1 MTLSVYTEHTQ
12 LGWLSVAG
20 WTERVY
26 TDFRALRDRWSVAA
40 INRREVFFYL
50 DVILYCR
57 YNVYYRESTFAMCT
71 SHMKTQLHNFLND
84 SCFRQG
90 SIITK
95 LILSTIPSRFVTKHF
110 ALEKYTK
117 TLFHGFREFPRFQ
130 GDHLPESKARF
141 HWWLRLRRALWLAS
155 PTESTST
162 NSLSSRNY
170 PSTST

>member
-57 YNVYYRESTFAMCT
+57 YNVCYRENTFAICT
-71 SHMKTQLHNFLND
+71 SHMETKLHNFLNG
-84 SCFRQG
+84 SCFREG
-90 SIITK
+90 SIITQ
-95 LILSTIPSRFVTKHF
+95 LILSTIPSIFVTKHF
-110 ALEKYTK
+110 AFEKDTK
-117 TLFHGFREFPRFQ
+117 TLFHRFRQFPPIWGRPPAGVQ
-130 GDHLPESKARF
+130 GKVPLMA
-141 HWWLRLRRALWLAS
+141 
-155 PTESTST
+155 
-162 NSLSSRNY
+162 
-170 PSTST
+170 